1 MQFEEPKQSISVE
14 LNSKIM
20 EYLNTCWKNYNK
32 YNSLICEYLDI
43 LPYEEFITEDD
54 KMIIRLDYLNAIIV
68 IKINKYTSKY
78 SMDQFMEVLFILMD
92 YKEIYNITDESFSI
106 LFKKYPT
113 TGSRTK
119 KAMNQKVN

>member
-1 MQFEEPKQSISVE
+1 
-14 LNSKIM
+14 M